1 MYITRNLFNQ
11 FTSYVFYFLFQD
23 VMLSATTTQSPLA
36 TQSSVFT
43 IPSVSMGT
51 GGINLTDHLF
61 LPSMS
66 ALDPTH
72 GTADTKSDHNGR
84 LCVSCYV
91 FYVQITGKI
100 ILKQKSDSCPS
111 SLLSQLQPVSLI
123 LGVYFKEYKTISQT
137 ERSSH

>member
-1 MYITRNLFNQ
+1 MYITRNLFIK

-84 LCVSCYV
+84 LCMSCYC
-91 FYVQITGKI
+91 
-100 ILKQKSDSCPS
+100 ILCTNNVENHFKTEVRLVPFFSTLTTATSQSDTWG
-111 SLLSQLQPVSLI
+111 I
-123 LGVYFKEYKTISQT
+123 F
-137 ERSSH
+137 